1 MHALGCLE
9 NTRKV
14 RIVHETPRAKELSQ
28 AAFTLSNVRWGVTHL
43 YMVIAEELDSLIRP
57 NQPFK
62 I

>member
-28 AAFTLSNVRWGVTHL
+28 AAFTLSIVRWGVTHFI
-43 YMVIAEELDSLIRP
+43 YGNS
-57 NQPFK
+57 
-62 I
+62 